1 MNCRKSLLTV
11 VKRCVKFPF
20 FTDSLQGPF
29 VNFCSAKWTEKNKT
43 KQKTTK
49 RTETRKRKAKQQIA
63 LCTSPRS
70 TKLCF
75 CISKLMKVTP
85 DGKTYS
91 LKYLKSLFLFP
102 FDFNWRIESAHVYHG
117 LESPILPYLSCPCI
131 GLLNTCF
138 IFSLS
143 YQQQPWP
150 GSNYWVRWSMMSCEN
165 RIQ

>member
-1 MNCRKSLLTV
+1 MNGK
-11 VKRCVKFPF
+11 K
-20 FTDSLQGPF
+20 Q
-29 VNFCSAKWTEKNKT
+29 NKT
-43 KQKTTK
+43 KNNQTNRNKKEKT
-49 RTETRKRKAKQQIA
+49 KQQIA
-63 LCTSPRS
+63 LCSSPRS

-75 CISKLMKVTP
+75 CVTKLMEVMP
-85 DGKTYS
+85 DGKM

-117 LESPILPYLSCPCI
+117 LESPILPYLSGPCI

-138 IFSLS
+138 IFSLL

-150 GSNYWVRWSMMSCEN
+150 GSNYWMRWSMISCEN

>member
-20 FTDSLQGPF
+20 FTNSLQGPF
-29 VNFCSAKWTEKNKT
+29 VNFCSAKWTE
-43 KQKTTK
+43 KTTK

-63 LCTSPRS
+63 LCSSHRS
-70 TKLCF
+70 TKLC
-75 CISKLMKVTP
+75 ITKLMKVTP

-117 LESPILPYLSCPCI
+117 LESPIFPYLSCPCI

-150 GSNYWVRWSMMSCEN
+150 GSNYWMRWSMISCEN